1 MDVTY
6 KGNTT
11 FYIKGKKASVALNP
25 TKDTPQAN
33 VVLSST
39 DASEDVKADQVIDW
53 PGEYE
58 VSEILVHGISAPHG
72 ESQTTLFQF
81 EVDNVKFLFLPNL
94 DHVLGDEALDK
105 IGDVDVVLLPVGGNG
120 VLDAKLAS
128 KVYESIE
135 PKMVIP
141 MQHSTDGF
149 GPVADFLK
157 EVGKAG
163 LEAEASLKIEKSKLP
178 MDSTAFHVLSVA

>member
-135 PKMVIP
+135 QVEFK
-141 MQHSTDGF
+141 
-149 GPVADFLK
+149 K
-157 EVGKAG
+157 ENGRALTSGSKV
-163 LEAEASLKIEKSKLP
+163 KIEDTEDTKIIKYSFLI
-178 MDSTAFHVLSVA
+178 FLLEF